1 MYTGQLP
8 FAEFADLQIVLR
20 VLRGLRPTR
29 PILPDGTNMPD
40 AIWELTG
47 SCWAAQPSER
57 PLSYQVAQTLGTI
70 STSSAALAAASQP
83 AEYRQSIQ
91 RNAQAS
97 AAFVISDVSSSKV
110 QDSDAV
116 STRSLPVTASERER
130 EFNEP
135 AEEHLFEYGVVD
147 ESERRK
153 MTLPDQVLSADV
165 RE

>member
-1 MYTGQLP
+1 
-8 FAEFADLQIVLR
+8 
-20 VLRGLRPTR
+20 
-29 PILPDGTNMPD
+29 MPD

-47 SCWAAQPSER
+47 SCWAAQPTER

-70 STSSAALAAASQP
+70 SASSAALAAASQP

-91 RNAQAS
+91 RDAQAR
-97 AAFVISDVSSSKV
+97 AAFVIPDASSSEA

-116 STRSLPVTASERER
+116 STRSLPVTSSERER
-130 EFNEP
+130 EFNEQ
-135 AEEHLFEYGVVD
+135 AGENLFEYGVVD

-153 MTLPDQVLSADV
+153 MTLSDQVLSTDV